1 MLRAE
6 YGAYP
11 FFLLELRL
19 VFRTRKKRED
29 FAMFNKQP
37 RKGSREESFFL
48 FFRYNRKDR
57 KDDPGLLSGQP
68 NSFASRAPKT

>member
-1 MLRAE
+1 MPIQQEVEYIPNIMLRAE

-19 VFRTRKKRED
+19 VFRTRKKREN

-37 RKGSREESFFL
+37 RKGSRKESFFL
-48 FFRYNRKDR
+48 FFVTIGKVERMILD
-57 KDDPGLLSGQP
+57 
-68 NSFASRAPKT
+68 F

>member
-37 RKGSREESFFL
+37 RKGLFL
-48 FFRYNRKDR
+48 FFVTIGKVERMIRD
-57 KDDPGLLSGQP
+57 
-68 NSFASRAPKT
+68 F